1 MGEIQGQD
9 TARQLFS
16 YHVIEAPILRVAARL
31 ISSRSLRHVPG
42 LRHSECLLQMKM
54 GQAVSSPSRYQW
66 NSLVLFAFWE
76 SEADLDRFL
85 EAPPYKVFER
95 PAWHMR
101 MRFYRRWGSFAGL
114 EGATMF
120 PEHSRPEGPVAA
132 VTLARLKLS
141 QTLRFA
147 RMGKPVEAQ
156 VRDHPGLIHGAVAF
170 RPLNRFSTFSVW
182 ESEEAM
188 RGMVRGTQGTDGT
201 QHRDAMVERARKP
214 FHHEFTTMR
223 FVPVSEHGQW
233 PGRQRLLPL
242 SLPEEPERSRPPRP
256 IP

>member
-1 MGEIQGQD
+1 MGEIQRQNTD
-9 TARQLFS
+9 RQLFS
-16 YHVIEAPILRVAARL
+16 YHVIEAPFLSVGARL
-31 ISSRSLRHVPG
+31 LSSRSLRDVPG
-42 LRHSECLLQMKM
+42 LHHAECLLQMKM
-54 GQAVSSPSRYQW
+54 GQAVTSPRRYEW

-76 SEADLDRFL
+76 SEAHLDRFL
-85 EAPPYKVFER
+85 EAPPYRVFEQ

-101 MRFYRRWGSFAGL
+101 MRFYRRWGSFSGL

-120 PEHSRPEGPVAA
+120 PEEAQPERPVAA

-156 VRDHPGLIHGAVAF
+156 VRDHPGLVHGAVAF

-182 ESEEAM
+182 ESEDAM
-188 RGMVRGTQGTDGT
+188 RDMVRGTHGTDGA

-223 FVPVSEHGQW
+223 FVPISEHGQW
-233 PGRQRLLPL
+233 PGRKRL
-242 SLPEEPERSRPPRP
+242 PPASPRAR
-256 IP
+256 